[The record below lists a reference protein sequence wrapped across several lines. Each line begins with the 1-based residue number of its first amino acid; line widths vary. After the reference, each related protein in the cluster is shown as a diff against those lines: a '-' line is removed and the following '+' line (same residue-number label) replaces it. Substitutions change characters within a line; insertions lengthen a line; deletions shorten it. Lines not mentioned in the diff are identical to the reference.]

1 MHSNIKIN
9 YTLETYNRTE
19 TGKSWKSKP
28 ENIETGVYNRE
39 QYQNCTGD
47 DTLRFFRRLGGS
59 ETVVRSYTSQ
69 GLIPVRITS
78 CDPSRTIKK
87 VRTFTIK
94 GGE

>member
-1 MHSNIKIN
+1 MNQNTKIE

-19 TGKSWKSKP
+19 SGKSWKSKP
-28 ENIETGVYNRE
+28 ESTETGVYDRK
-39 QYQNCTGD
+39 QYENCTGD

-69 GLIPVRITS
+69 GYIPVKVTS

-87 VRTFTIK
+87 VRTFKII
-94 GGE
+94 GD

>member
-1 MHSNIKIN
+1 MHSNTKIN
-9 YTLETYNRTE
+9 YTLETYDRTE
-19 TGKSWKSKP
+19 SGKSWKSKP
-28 ENIETGVYNRE
+28 ESTETGVYNRE

-69 GLIPVRITS
+69 GFIPVRITS
-78 CDPSRTIKK
+78 CDPSGTIKK

-94 GGE
+94 GDK